1 VYFKLLSL
9 STFYLLCKSISIF
22 FIFSLIIQ
30 LLKIEIELKFG
41 GKNIYNPLNQ
51 IKINILF
58 NKMNIRI
65 TLEKQRKEHEKQRE
79 KQMKKDASPQF
90 QIHMDD

>member
-1 VYFKLLSL
+1 
-9 STFYLLCKSISIF
+9 
-22 FIFSLIIQ
+22 
-30 LLKIEIELKFG
+30 
-41 GKNIYNPLNQ
+41 
-51 IKINILF
+51 
-58 NKMNIRI
+58 MNIRI